1 MTDDATTEIE
11 KSGERYWKGE
21 EKIERKESALFIE
34 GKDKSA
40 PEEQLKAK
48 EIAIEMVSKEDIE
61 ISEKETIVEDVHL
74 KIGLRKKQCR
84 ISVANSKESVK
95 VHDVKLLF

>member
-1 MTDDATTEIE
+1 
-11 KSGERYWKGE
+11 
-21 EKIERKESALFIE
+21 
-34 GKDKSA
+34 
-40 PEEQLKAK
+40 
-48 EIAIEMVSKEDIE
+48 MVSKEDIE